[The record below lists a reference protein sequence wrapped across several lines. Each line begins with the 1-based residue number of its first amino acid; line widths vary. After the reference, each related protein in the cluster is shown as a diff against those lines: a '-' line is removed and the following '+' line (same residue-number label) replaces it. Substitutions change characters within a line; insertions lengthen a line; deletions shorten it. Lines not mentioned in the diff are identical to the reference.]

1 MMNEIYFVC
10 DCLLMSGII
19 LFTVIDL
26 YAYIRAPRSAR
37 KRSLTAWLV
46 VKVIFMLMYI
56 ALLFTGILDPM
67 STTISTYPSSLAIGS
82 QFFWAKMTQ
91 PISPFLQ
98 KIRIAL
104 VILAFAIVLYTLA
117 RWLFAPFPRFR

>member
-1 MMNEIYFVC
+1 MNEMYVVC
-10 DCLLMSGII
+10 GCLLLIGII
-19 LFTVIDL
+19 LFTIIDF
-26 YAYIRAPRSAR
+26 YAYIHAPCSAR
-37 KRSLTAWLV
+37 KRSLTVWLV
-46 VKVIFMLMYI
+46 VKVIFMLIYI

-104 VILAFAIVLYTLA
+104 ILLALAIMLYTLA
-117 RWLFAPFPRFR
+117 TWAFAPLPHFR

>member
-10 DCLLMSGII
+10 GCLLLMGII

-37 KRSLTAWLV
+37 RILTVWLV
-46 VKVIFMLMYI
+46 VKVIFMLMFI
-56 ALLFTGILDPM
+56 ALLFTGILDSM

-104 VILAFAIVLYTLA
+104 VILAFAIALYTLA
-117 RWLFAPFPRFR
+117 RWLFAPLPHFR